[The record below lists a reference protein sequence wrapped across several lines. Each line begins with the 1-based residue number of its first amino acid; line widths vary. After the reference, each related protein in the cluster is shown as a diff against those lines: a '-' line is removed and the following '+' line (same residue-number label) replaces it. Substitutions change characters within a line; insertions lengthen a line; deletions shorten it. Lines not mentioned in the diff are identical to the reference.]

1 MDADMP
7 PWLRRAEER
16 LQSGTAKVA
25 TTTTTSAK
33 VGTANVTVATKLAQ
47 ITVPSERE
55 SSRATEVTPP
65 SSPTPTPAPAPAR
78 RTGASELSRSP
89 VALGLG
95 AKGGVAEAAAVR
107 APSRLGMV
115 VAGAGVALAVLGM
128 IMTLAGDAEA
138 AEAAGPTAAEAAM
151 SLSA

>member
-1 MDADMP
+1 MP

-16 LQSGTAKVA
+16 LQSGTAKAGTAKVA
-25 TTTTTSAK
+25 TTTTASK
-33 VGTANVTVATKLAQ
+33 VATKLAQ
-47 ITVPSERE
+47 VTAPSERD
-55 SSRATEVTPP
+55 SSRAIEVTPP
-65 SSPTPTPAPAPAR
+65 SSPTPTPAPAPAAL
-78 RTGASELSRSP
+78 RTGATELGRSP

-128 IMTLAGDAEA
+128 MMTLVGDAEA
-138 AEAAGPTAAEAAM
+138 AGAAGPIAGAAALAQ
-151 SLSA
+151 SA

>member
-1 MDADMP
+1 MP

-16 LQSGTAKVA
+16 LQSGTAKAGTAKAGTA
-25 TTTTTSAK
+25 TTTASK
-33 VGTANVTVATKLAQ
+33 VATKLAQ
-47 ITVPSERE
+47 VTAPSERD
-55 SSRATEVTPP
+55 SSRAIEVTPP
-65 SSPTPTPAPAPAR
+65 SSPTPTPAPAPAAL
-78 RTGASELSRSP
+78 RTGATELSRSP

-128 IMTLAGDAEA
+128 IMTLVGDAEA
-138 AEAAGPTAAEAAM
+138 AGAAGPTAAEAAAM

>member
-16 LQSGTAKVA
+16 LQSGTAKAGTAKAGTA
-25 TTTTTSAK
+25 TTTASK
-33 VGTANVTVATKLAQ
+33 VATKLAQ
-47 ITVPSERE
+47 VTAPSERD
-55 SSRATEVTPP
+55 SSRAIEVTPP
-65 SSPTPTPAPAPAR
+65 SSPAPTPAPAPAR

-128 IMTLAGDAEA
+128 IMTLVGDAEA
-138 AEAAGPTAAEAAM
+138 AGAAGPTAAEAAAM